1 MKLYLIRHGQSVANR
16 DHLSAGWGEY
26 PLTELGREQAR
37 RVGEYLRRMKP
48 FDKIYVSDLVRT
60 RQTFECAFGPETEH
74 VLCPLIREVHA
85 PFAGRS
91 FAELVE
97 EYGPD
102 YQAAMR
108 RMDYSAFGGEGPQEL
123 AARLLAFRDQVVA
136 DNLER
141 VAAVCHAGVI
151 RAFLALTVGVPS
163 TELRPFTDNCAISVF
178 EYDRNE
184 NTWRLRHYNWI
195 PELE

>member
-16 DHLSAGWGEY
+16 DHISAGWGEF

-60 RQTFECAFGPETEH
+60 RQTFEHVFGADTPHT
-74 VLCPLIREVHA
+74 LCPLIREIGA
-85 PFAGRS
+85 PFAGEP
-91 FAELVE
+91 FAQNDAR
-97 EYGPD
+97 YGES
-102 YQAAMR
+102 YRKAR
-108 RMDYSAFGGEGPQEL
+108 REMDYGAFGGEPAESMMK
-123 AARLLAFRDQVVA
+123 RVKEFRDLLERE
-136 DNLER
+136 NLGR

-163 TELRPFTDNCAISVF
+163 TELRPFTDNCSISVF
-178 EYDRNE
+178 EYSRDE

>member
-16 DHLSAGWGEY
+16 DHLAAGWGEF
-26 PLTELGREQAR
+26 PLTEAGVMQAKKLGERLREQP
-37 RVGEYLRRMKP
+37 P

-60 RQTFECAFGPETEH
+60 RQTFEHVFGADTPHT
-74 VLCPLIREVHA
+74 LCPLIREIGA
-85 PFAGRS
+85 PFAGEP
-91 FAELVE
+91 FAQNDAR
-97 EYGPD
+97 YGES
-102 YQAAMR
+102 YRKAR
-108 RMDYSAFGGEGPQEL
+108 REMDYGAFGGEPAESMMKRVKEFRG
-123 AARLLAFRDQVVA
+123 LLERE
-136 DNLER
+136 NLGR

-163 TELRPFTDNCAISVF
+163 TELRPFTDNCSISVF
-178 EYDRNE
+178 EYSRDE

>member
-16 DHLSAGWGEY
+16 DCVSAGWDEY

-37 RVGEYLRRMKP
+37 RVGGHLRRMKP
-48 FDKIYVSDLVRT
+48 FDKIYVSDLLRA
-60 RQTFECAFGPETEH
+60 RQTFECAFGPETGH
-74 VLCPLIREVHA
+74 VLCPLIREVRS
-85 PFAGRS
+85 PFPGRTRD
-91 FAELVE
+91 ELVE
-97 EYGPD
+97 RYGSA

-108 RMDYSAFGGEGPQEL
+108 AMDYGAFGGESAREMT
-123 AARLLAFRDQVVA
+123 ARLLAFREQVAA

-141 VAAVCHAGVI
+141 VAAVCHGGVV
-151 RAFLALTVGVPS
+151 RTFLALTVGVPS
-163 TELRPFTDNCAISVF
+163 TELRPITDNCSISVF
-178 EYDRNE
+178 EYDRDE